1 VDPRAW
7 DDLEPRMNSVDRLIA
22 SLIASDTP
30 LERDALTEYAVDIT
44 RSVAPLA
51 GPDTVTEAV
60 DAIVGLGP
68 LDPLLGDP
76 EISDVLVNGPDDVW
90 VERHGVLERC
100 DVRFRDGESIASLAR
115 RLIAPLGLRL
125 DRAVPAVDARLPDGA
140 RLHAV
145 IPPASVDGPI
155 LAIRRFHGSV
165 TSMDDLVARGT
176 IDPPMAELLVGRVA
190 DRSNILIA
198 GPTGA
203 GKTTLLNVL
212 CDAIPGTERVVSIED
227 AAELSFGGHVVRL
240 EARVANTEGAGDITI
255 RQLLRHALRLRPDR
269 IVVGEVRGPEA
280 LDMVQALNTGHRGS
294 MSTIHA
300 NGAQEALV
308 RLETI
313 AAMAPENV
321 PHDALRSLVRAA
333 IDLVVVMG
341 RVDGSRT
348 VTDILDV
355 VGADDR

>member
-1 VDPRAW
+1 
-7 DDLEPRMNSVDRLIA
+7 VDRLIA
-22 SLIASDTP
+22 SLIASNTP
-30 LERDALTEYAVDIT
+30 LERQALMEYATGVSPSI
-44 RSVAPLA
+44 APLA
-51 GPDTVTEAV
+51 GDEAVTEAV

-76 EISDVLVNGPDDVW
+76 DVSDVLVNGPDDVW
-90 VERHGVLERC
+90 VERHGTLERC

-165 TSMDDLVARGT
+165 ATMDDLVARGT
-176 IDPPMAELLVGRVA
+176 IDTAMAELLIDRVVS
-190 DRSNILIA
+190 RSNILIA
-198 GPTGA
+198 GQTGA

-212 CDAIPGTERVVSIED
+212 CNAIPATERVVSIED
-227 AAELSFGGHVVRL
+227 AAELSFSGHVVRL
-240 EARVANTEGAGDITI
+240 EARVANTEGAGDISI

-300 NGAQEALV
+300 NGAREALV

-313 AAMAPENV
+313 AAMAPEHV

-333 IDLVVVMG
+333 VDLVVVIA
-341 RVDGSRT
+341 RVDGHRR
-348 VTDILDV
+348 VANVLDV
-355 VGADDR
+355 NGMDD